1 MWDERYRSDDYV
13 YGTQPNDFLKAN
25 AGAIQKGKVLSLA
38 EGEGRNAVFLAK
50 SGYEV
55 TAVDSSS
62 VGLEKAARL
71 AKENDANIEFI
82 LADLNE
88 YQIEPNHW
96 DGIVSIFFPL
106 KSEDRI
112 SLYRKVSEG
121 LKTNGVFLLE
131 AYTPEQIAF
140 GTGGGDNIEFMQSRK
155 TLENELIGLDFEHLL
170 ETERVVLEG
179 KYHTGKASVLQA
191 IARKKI
197 LEQR

>member
-71 AKENDANIEFI
+71 AKENDTNIEFI

-88 YQIEPNHW
+88 YQIDSP
-96 DGIVSIFFPL
+96 
-106 KSEDRI
+106 
-112 SLYRKVSEG
+112 
-121 LKTNGVFLLE
+121 FL
-131 AYTPEQIAF
+131 
-140 GTGGGDNIEFMQSRK
+140 
-155 TLENELIGLDFEHLL
+155 
-170 ETERVVLEG
+170 
-179 KYHTGKASVLQA
+179 
-191 IARKKI
+191 
-197 LEQR
+197 